1 LKGAR
6 FFTKMDLTTRY
17 HQVGTNATDTW
28 NTTFKTKFGLYEW
41 MLMPFGF
48 TNALATF
55 KRVIND
61 IFKENLGKIVVIYL
75 DDTLVFSKTWED
87 HFLHGH
93 IVPDILHTH
102 KLRVKCHKS
111 YFGKPSIQYLGF
123 VVFAKSVSLDPT
135 KVHCFC

>member
-1 LKGAR
+1 
-6 FFTKMDLTTRY
+6 M
-17 HQVGTNATDTW
+17 QQTW
-28 NTTFKTKFGLYEW
+28 KTIFKTKFGLYEW

-61 IFKENLGKIVVIYL
+61 IFKANLGKIVVIYL

-93 IVPDILHTH
+93 IGTYCTLTN
-102 KLRVKCHKS
+102 CE
-111 YFGKPSIQYLGF
+111 
-123 VVFAKSVSLDPT
+123 
-135 KVHCFC
+135 